1 MCKTGFIV
9 IVTIVTNYDYQL
21 DNLLSQKLTVR
32 VVEAGRPGR
41 LGVSTESVGAVR
53 FRKGQGL
60 GVSPWKWSGAR
71 IVDRNVMVDGPIARR
86 NT

>member
-9 IVTIVTNYDYQL
+9 IVTIVTNYDYQS
-21 DNLLSQKLTVR
+21 DNLLSQELTVR

-53 FRKGQGL
+53 FRKGQGSVGFPHGNDL
-60 GVSPWKWSGAR
+60 AQESLTE
-71 IVDRNVMVDGPIARR
+71 M
-86 NT
+86 